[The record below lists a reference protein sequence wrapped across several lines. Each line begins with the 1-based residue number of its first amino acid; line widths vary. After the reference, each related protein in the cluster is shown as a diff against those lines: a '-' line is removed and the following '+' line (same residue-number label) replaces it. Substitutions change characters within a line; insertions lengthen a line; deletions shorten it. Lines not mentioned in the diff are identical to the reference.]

1 MATVLIT
8 GGTGMV
14 GRHLTQKLI
23 ERGYKVIVLS
33 RKSGAIS
40 PQGAVSF
47 AKWDVENQTI
57 EPEAIAKADYI
68 IHLAGAGV
76 ADKRWSVQRKK
87 EIVNSRTQSSAIIV
101 KALKEV
107 PNHVKAVVSASA
119 IGWYGPDTTESLHT
133 GFIEN
138 AKADTAYL
146 GNTCKLWEES
156 IEPVIALGKRLA
168 KLRIGIVFSNDGGAL
183 TEFKKPLHAGLAT
196 IMGSGKQI
204 VSWIHIDDLCRMFI
218 HAIEHDEMNGAYN
231 AVATNPVTNKQL
243 IMALA
248 KQMCGHIFIPVTVPA
263 FVLKIMLGEMSI
275 EVLKSANVN
284 NDKIRSTGFD
294 FLYPNVEAAFE
305 NLLGTQMTRSGR
317 I

>member
-23 ERGYKVIVLS
+23 EKGYEVIILS
-33 RKSGAIS
+33 RKSEVVSREGT
-40 PQGAVSF
+40 VSF

-57 EPEAIAKADYI
+57 DKAAVAKADYI

-76 ADKRWSVQRKK
+76 ADKRWSEQRKK
-87 EIVNSRTQSSAIIV
+87 LILDSRTQSSACIV
-101 KALKEV
+101 KALKEI

-119 IGWYGPDTTESLHT
+119 IGWYGPDTTESQQT
-133 GFIEN
+133 GFKEN

-146 GNTCKLWEES
+146 GNTCRLWEES
-156 IEPVIALGKRLA
+156 IEPVTALEKRLV
-168 KLRIGIVFSNDGGAL
+168 KLRIGIVFSNAGGAL
-183 TEFKKPLHAGLAT
+183 AEFKKPLHAGVAT
-196 IMGSGKQI
+196 IMGSGTQV

-218 HAIEHDEMNGAYN
+218 YAIEHDELSGAYN
-231 AVATNPVTNKQL
+231 AVATSPVTNKQL
-243 IMALA
+243 IIALA
-248 KQMCGHIFIPVTVPA
+248 KQICGRVFFPVTVPA

-275 EVLKSANVN
+275 EVLKSARVN

-294 FLYPNVEAAFE
+294 FLYPTVEAAFK
-305 NLLGTQMTRSGR
+305 NLIGTQMTRRGR